1 MWKTWRFCGKKPASE
16 IVKSIRTTL
25 ISSTIFVTLCDSCC
39 ETVESKQEA
48 VLGLIMENLWKVSAS
63 GYEQLGVT

>member
-1 MWKTWRFCGKKPASE
+1 MWKTWRFCGKKQGPE
-16 IVKSIRTTL
+16 IVKRPEATL